1 MPPARSPR
9 RRGHRRLPA
18 AGLLVAA
25 IVLAGL
31 SGCDD
36 QPGEPP
42 PPTTTSTPSA
52 PPAGA
57 TTTLPCPA
65 GGRTLTL
72 EGMRVREFCGPA
84 RAEVTIGPETLQFA
98 GGECAR
104 HPTWF
109 SVNIGVEVVDPQGA
123 DAISD
128 PAFRS
133 FTVLMGQHPLGAEA
147 AAAVATDGV
156 YTDAVITF
164 AVPESTYLVD
174 DETVRLLATRT
185 AGTFSGV
192 GFLDAARDQPLETE
206 GMFTCDET
214 VIPLERIPELM
225 EAEEEEEAGEG
236 AGGGGDG

>member
-1 MPPARSPR
+1 M
-9 RRGHRRLPA
+9 
-18 AGLLVAA
+18 AA

-36 QPGEPP
+36 QPTEPP

-52 PPAGA
+52 LAAGA
-57 TTTLPCPA
+57 TTTTLPCPV

-84 RAEVTIGPETLQFA
+84 RAEVTIGPETLQFT

-109 SVNIGVEVVDPQGA
+109 SVNIGVEVVDPEEA
-123 DAISD
+123 DAVSA

-133 FTVLMGQHPLGAEA
+133 FTVLMGQHPLASEA
-147 AAAVATDGV
+147 AAAAAADGV

-164 AVPESTYLVD
+164 AVPGSTYLVD
-174 DETVRLLATRT
+174 DHTVRLVATRT

-192 GFLDAARDQPLETE
+192 GFLDAAPDQPLEVK
-206 GMFTCDET
+206 GAFTCDET
-214 VIPLERIPELM
+214 VIPMERIPELV
-225 EAEEEEEAGEG
+225 EAEDGE
-236 AGGGGDG
+236 GGGG